1 MFNYLIVEAKSKH
14 AYNLRPYSDSHDIV
28 AHIEGF
34 SHIRSSYNH
43 FPPIRIKT
51 KPCLFILKN
60 KYPPEE
66 PDFSFTLRKHPVD
79 MLEEQTSTPR
89 VEVEVPDFELTNHS
103 DSEGL
108 LPENSIE
115 IPVLIQKV

>member
-1 MFNYLIVEAKSKH
+1 L
-14 AYNLRPYSDSHDIV
+14 DTHDIV

-43 FPPIRIKT
+43 FPPIRIRT

-79 MLEEQTSTPR
+79 ILEEQATPPAAD
-89 VEVEVPDFELTNHS
+89 VEVPDLELTHHS
-103 DSEGL
+103 ETEGL
-108 LPENSIE
+108 LPDNSTE
-115 IPVLIQKV
+115 IPVLIQNV